1 MSNVFN
7 KAAIEEIMRLARKNA
22 ASAAAADTNNN
33 TDNADDDSISPRV
46 REFMMRLEE
55 NEMQLVDADEL
66 CDEMVFRLVCSPDS
80 DPDMINMRIIAH
92 ILEDD
97 IEFFV
102 ISHGRKYSYVD
113 AYMEGMVWNCWRDYL
128 DRAFEV
134 TRDRAQEHKI
144 TKTLDDYIH

>member
-55 NEMQLVDADEL
+55 NEMQLVDAE
-66 CDEMVFRLVCSPDS
+66 CDEMIFRIVCSPDS

-97 IEFFV
+97 IEFYV